1 MCVSIRYGTLGVL
14 ERSSELARELG
25 ILPAFYC
32 RVIYARGYLRWSIMK
47 VRGGAYI
54 LEVRL

>member
-1 MCVSIRYGTLGVL
+1 MYRSDMGLGAP
-14 ERSSELARELG
+14 ERSSELARAPEY
-25 ILPAFYC
+25 PAFYC
-32 RVIYARGYLRWSIMK
+32 LVIYALGYLRWSIMK